1 MPRAFY
7 PIDESTDKAD
17 DYFIIQAEYELVF
30 SGAKLENELE
40 RLEQKRE
47 RLKLKVNEDLER
59 VNIKI
64 SNIKKCLEKNKI

>member
-1 MPRAFY
+1 MPRAFH

-47 RLKLKVNEDLER
+47 RLKLKVNEDLEI

-64 SNIKKCLEKNKI
+64 SNIKKCLEKK

>member
-1 MPRAFY
+1 MPRAFH

-64 SNIKKCLEKNKI
+64 SNIKKCLEKK